1 MLFSR
6 NFGVRQAFIERMRRA
21 PLTIA
26 LTAAAALA
34 LPAAA
39 VAAPAPVSVKLASCS
54 VEDHE
59 ATFHARMQLVPG
71 ATRMALRF
79 TLLEETSGKRA
90 ERVNVP
96 RLRRWH
102 SSRPGVEVFGYR
114 QRFRNLRDNASH
126 RVRVD
131 YRWYAQDGTEV
142 ERATRRSARCR
153 QFVELPNL
161 FARLTAELPTN
172 VDGVVRYQAI
182 VGNSGKAA
190 ATSVPIRLTV
200 DGTIVDTVTVA
211 SLAPGEQRAIVI
223 RGPECTHLVRLEADP
238 EKAIAESSEA
248 DNPHE
253 LDCATLRNIG

>member
-1 MLFSR
+1 
-6 NFGVRQAFIERMRRA
+6 MRRV

-39 VAAPAPVSVKLASCS
+39 VAAPAPASVKLVNCS

-59 ATFHARMQLVPG
+59 AAFYARMQLVPG
-71 ATRMALRF
+71 ASRMALRF
-79 TLLEETSGKRA
+79 TLLEETSGKKA

-102 SSRPGVEVFGYR
+102 SSRPGVKVFGYR
-114 QRFRNLRDNASH
+114 QGVRSLRENASH
-126 RVRVD
+126 RVRVN

-142 ERATRRSARCR
+142 ARAMRRSARCR

-161 FARLTAELPTN
+161 FARLTGELPTK
-172 VDGVVRYQAI
+172 VDGVVRYRAVI
-182 VGNSGKAA
+182 GNSGKAD
-190 ATSVPIRLTV
+190 ATFVPIRLTV
-200 DGTIVDTVTVA
+200 DGTIVDTVTIT
-211 SLAPGEQRAIVI
+211 SLAPGERRTIVI
-223 RGPECTHLVRLEADP
+223 RGPECNRLVRLEADP

-253 LDCATLRNIG
+253 LDCAALRNLG